1 MAVKQASVSLEE
13 VQWALLPSEWP
24 LVLKED
30 WQNKTDGLNET
41 AEVANEANVT
51 ANNALDI
58 NEQQDIE
65 IGKNRERVKEVV
77 GNLSR
82 LSSVVAEN
90 KTSIEANAEGIAANL
105 QGVEDNAQNLTDHE
119 NETSAHGV
127 TGNNVGTE
135 DYAQELIGGVV
146 LLAANL
152 TELTH
157 SFSSLSSAPV
167 DYDQTYMQSVVDAV
181 NSLGTQQGDII
192 TLLNEVISGQ
202 KDAKQMQP
210 DP

>member
-1 MAVKQASVSLEE
+1 MAVKQANVSLEE
-13 VQWALLPSEWP
+13 VQWSLLPSEWD

-30 WQNKTDGLNET
+30 WQNKTTGLNET
-41 AEVANEANVT
+41 AEVANEANVS
-51 ANNALDI
+51 ANNALDA

-65 IGKNRERVKEVV
+65 IGKNSERVKEVS

-90 KTSIEANAEGIAANL
+90 KASIETNAEGIAANL
-105 QGVEDNAQNLTDHE
+105 QAISDNAQNLTDHE

-146 LLAANL
+146 LIAANL
-152 TELTH
+152 AELTH
-157 SFSSLSSAPV
+157 SFSSLPSAPV

-192 TLLNEVISGQ
+192 TLLNEVLRGQ

>member
-13 VQWALLPSEWP
+13 VQWSLLPSDWP

-30 WQNKTDGLNET
+30 WQNKTEGLNET
-41 AEVANEANVT
+41 AEVANEANVA
-51 ANNALDI
+51 ANNALDV
-58 NEQQDIE
+58 NEQQDID
-65 IGKNRERVKEVV
+65 IGKNRERVKEVT

-90 KTSIEANAEGIAANL
+90 KSSIET
-105 QGVEDNAQNLTDHE
+105 NAQNLTDHE

-152 TELTH
+152 AELTH
-157 SFSSLSSAPV
+157 SFSSLTSAPV

>member
-13 VQWALLPSEWP
+13 VQWSLLPSDWP

-30 WQNKTDGLNET
+30 WQNKTEGLNET
-41 AEVANEANVT
+41 AEVANEANVA
-51 ANNALDI
+51 ANNALDV
-58 NEQQDIE
+58 NEQQDID
-65 IGKNRERVKEVV
+65 IGKNRERVKEVT

-90 KTSIEANAEGIAANL
+90 KSSIET
-105 QGVEDNAQNLTDHE
+105 NAQNLTDHE

-152 TELTH
+152 AELTH
-157 SFSSLSSAPV
+157 SFSSLTNAPV